1 MVSDIFSPPG
11 SLAVDRAR
19 SAPERL
25 VRLLQG
31 LFPGEPEIG
40 KEMGI
45 VGNRAK
51 IVALII
57 RSIRASHL
65 PINVCH
71 EFCL

>member
-31 LFPGEPEIG
+31 LFPSEPEIG

-51 IVALII
+51 IVALIYPLDAGKPSADQ
-57 RSIRASHL
+57 RL
-65 PINVCH
+65 P
-71 EFCL
+71 

>member
-51 IVALII
+51 IVALIYPLDTGKPSADQ
-57 RSIRASHL
+57 R
-65 PINVCH
+65 PP
-71 EFCL
+71 